1 MSLISRENAS
11 IFRITHIDNVP
22 WILCNG
28 IHCRNS
34 PRRDPNFRA
43 IGDPDLIEKR
53 STRVVPVGP
62 GGSLSDYV
70 PFYFTP
76 HSVMLYK
83 IKTGHGVQAVPMSE
97 IVIFASS
104 LPKLV
109 ETETPFVYTD
119 RHAYLNAAVY
129 LTDLQDLDR
138 IDWRLI
144 ASRNF
149 QRDPNHPEKVER
161 YQAEAL
167 VYRHVPV
174 SALLCMACYGPQP
187 LARLRGRQ
195 AGAGVSLNTVEKPD
209 WYFR

>member
-1 MSLISRENAS
+1 LSQISRENAY

-22 WILCNG
+22 WILRYG

-34 PRRDPNFRA
+34 PTRDPKFRE
-43 IGDPDLIEKR
+43 IGNPALIQKR
-53 STRVVPVGP
+53 SSRKVPVGP
-62 GGSLSDYV
+62 EGTLSDYV

-76 HSVMLYK
+76 HSPMLYK
-83 IKTGHGVQAVPMSE
+83 IKTGYGVPAVPMSE
-97 IVIFASS
+97 IVIFKSS

-109 ETETPFVYTD
+109 ETGTPFVYTD
-119 RHAYLNAAVY
+119 RHAYLQAAVY

-138 IDWRLI
+138 IDWGLI

-149 QRDPNHPEKVER
+149 QRDPNQPEKVER

-174 SALLCMACYGPQP
+174 SALLGMACYGLQPQT
-187 LARLRGRQ
+187 RLLGMQ
-195 AGAGVSLNTVEKPD
+195 VDAGVSLKTVVKQD
-209 WYFR
+209 WYF

>member
-1 MSLISRENAS
+1 MSEISQANAF

-22 WILCNG
+22 WILRNG

-34 PRRDPNFRA
+34 PVRDPNFQA
-43 IGDPDLIEKR
+43 IGDPDLIQKR
-53 STRVVPVGP
+53 SNRNVPIGP
-62 GGSLSDYV
+62 RGTLNDYV

-76 HSVMLYK
+76 HSPMLYK
-83 IKTGHGVQAVPMSE
+83 IKTGHGVRSVPMSE

-104 LPKLV
+104 LPRLV
-109 ETETPFVYTD
+109 ATGTPFVYTD
-119 RHAYLNAAVY
+119 RHAYLQAAIY

-149 QRDPNHPEKVER
+149 QRDPNQPDRVER

-167 VYRHVPV
+167 IYRHVPV
-174 SALLCMACYGPQP
+174 SALIGIACYGSQSES
-187 LARLRGRQ
+187 RLLGMQ
-195 AGAGVSLNTVEKPD
+195 GDAGVSLRTVVKQN
-209 WYFR
+209 WYL